1 MPPNLTNFH
10 MQLMVEG
17 GSGGGGG
24 GGGGVRCLKIYGQSV
39 QLNMNNMLQKYKIMQ
54 RT

>member
-17 GSGGGGG
+17 GRGGGGRG
-24 GGGGVRCLKIYGQSV
+24 LKIYGQSV